1 MHAPP
6 CDFGFLS
13 LFGQRNNEDNSED
26 NNEGKNTQAESSD
39 VPWVEFERDKAI
51 TVEGDKLQDVLST
64 PSHDLTVELR
74 TLAET

>member
-13 LFGQRNNEDNSED
+13 LFGQRNNED

-51 TVEGDKLQDVLST
+51 TVEGGKLQDVLST

>member
-13 LFGQRNNEDNSED
+13 LFGQRNNED

-51 TVEGDKLQDVLST
+51 TVEGDKLQDELIT
-64 PSHDLTVELR
+64 LPHDLTVELR